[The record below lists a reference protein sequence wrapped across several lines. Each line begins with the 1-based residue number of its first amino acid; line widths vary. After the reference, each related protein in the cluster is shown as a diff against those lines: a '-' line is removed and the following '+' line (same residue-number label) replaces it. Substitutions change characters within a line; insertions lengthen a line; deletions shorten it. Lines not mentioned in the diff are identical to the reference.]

1 MAAMKTLIL
10 GFSALGAVVCANT
23 ALGQSTPPPGY
34 GVMGVPPPGYG
45 MYASTPPPSV
55 PAYPNSMP
63 PPSTTGMV
71 TPPPVYTDPYASAP
85 PPGPVS
91 SYAPQGTSNY
101 NPPPVSPGGYAGN
114 GGYNNYG
121 GSVKSGPDIVNFDSV
136 EVFYRYMAPKEADLN
151 GAHTI
156 GAALTV
162 ALFNPLY
169 LKVGAS
175 WGSGSGGAGGA
186 GGNAKDADYDFAS
199 ISAGAGFH
207 TTLINDR
214 LTFVAEAGMTY
225 ASLKAKDSSLSFSD
239 GSVYVRPALRF
250 TPFDWL
256 ELQAG
261 VTVSS
266 ADKYDSK
273 VLDMS
278 AYFRVLPML
287 DLGIGADFGDATRA
301 FRTAVRLRW

>member
-1 MAAMKTLIL
+1 MTKLIL
-10 GFSALGAVVCANT
+10 GVSALGVAMCAHT
-23 ALGQSTPPPGY
+23 ALGQGVPPAGY

-45 MYASTPPPSV
+45 APPPGYGAPPPV
-55 PAYPNSMP
+55 QPYPNSMP
-63 PPSTTGMV
+63 PPTTTPMV

-91 SYAPQGTSNY
+91 SYAPQGTGNY
-101 NPPPVSPGGYAGN
+101 SPPPVSPGGYAGN

-121 GSVKSGPDIVNFDSV
+121 EAVKTGPDIVNFDSM
-136 EVFYRYMAPKEADLN
+136 EVFYRYVSPKEADLD

-156 GAALTV
+156 GGALTV

-175 WGSGSGGAGGA
+175 WGSGSGGAGNIAGA
-186 GGNAKDADYDFAS
+186 ANADYDFAS

-207 TTLINDR
+207 TTLIHNR

-239 GSVYVRPALRF
+239 GSIYVRPALRF

-256 ELQAG
+256 EVQGG

-273 VLDMS
+273 VLDLS